1 MQPQLIRRL
10 NRGQPSFV
18 FLESGPLWTTQSQ
31 TRDGVA
37 HDLGAARRV
46 RSIRLIP
53 IATVVALLLAFTAGT
68 AGASPAGSV
77 CDQQL
82 GKNIPARADGA
93 LTGTEFAERA
103 RDLAGPQRDALVSNE
118 LLTGNVPSFL
128 RHLEAV
134 TVRDA
139 GNVITV
145 CVLPD
150 YLALGTDRDF
160 VFVPLGLEAALEV
173 AKRFGFML
181 PTRRIVNAV
190 YAASTVKLDPQPLP
204 AGDQMHSTAY
214 LLRHNEMI
222 RAQRDARGAPLGALT
237 AGDKKDL
244 VLTPRL
250 WKTPGRVAI
259 YGWHRATGT
268 PIQPL
273 STVHG
278 ARYADYSHGIRL
290 VSERVYVNGVQRSL
304 ADVLADPRL
313 AGLVSDEGP
322 LPQLT
327 ERLAS
332 LLGGPATEVSASTVA
347 WLPRQGNARAA
358 P

>member
-1 MQPQLIRRL
+1 ML
-10 NRGQPSFV
+10 
-18 FLESGPLWTTQSQ
+18 
-31 TRDGVA
+31 
-37 HDLGAARRV
+37 
-46 RSIRLIP
+46 
-53 IATVVALLLAFTAGT
+53 ALLLTFTSGT
-68 AGASPAGSV
+68 AGAAPAGPA

-93 LTGTEFAERA
+93 LTGTGFAERA

-118 LLTGNVPSFL
+118 LLAGNVPSFL

-139 GNVITV
+139 VNVITV

-160 VFVPLGLEAALEV
+160 VFVPLGLDAALEV
-173 AKRFGFML
+173 AGRFGFML
-181 PTRRIVNAV
+181 PTRKIVDAI
-190 YAASTVKLDPQPLP
+190 YAASTVRLDPQPLP
-204 AGDQMHSTAY
+204 AGDEMRSTAY

-222 RAQRDARGAPLGALT
+222 RTQRAARGAQLGALT

-250 WKTPGRVAI
+250 WQNPGRVAI
-259 YGWHRATGT
+259 YGWHRATGA

-290 VSERVYVNGVQRSL
+290 VSEIVYLNGVQRAL
-304 ADVLADPRL
+304 ADVLRRSGAE
-313 AGLVSDEGP
+313 A
-322 LPQLT
+322 
-327 ERLAS
+327 
-332 LLGGPATEVSASTVA
+332 SASTVA
-347 WLPRQGNARAA
+347 WLPRQRSEQAT

>member
-1 MQPQLIRRL
+1 M
-10 NRGQPSFV
+10 
-18 FLESGPLWTTQSQ
+18 
-31 TRDGVA
+31 
-37 HDLGAARRV
+37 
-46 RSIRLIP
+46 P
-53 IATVVALLLAFTAGT
+53 IAAAMALLLAFTTGT
-68 AGASPAGSV
+68 AGASPAGSL

-82 GKNIPARADGA
+82 GRSIPARAPGA
-93 LTGTEFAERA
+93 ITGTEFAQRA
-103 RDLAGPQRDALVSNE
+103 HDLAGPQRDALVRTE
-118 LLTGNVPSFL
+118 LLAGNVPSFL
-128 RHLEAV
+128 RRLEAV

-139 GNVITV
+139 ADTVTV

-173 AKRFGFML
+173 AERFGFML
-181 PTRRIVNAV
+181 PTRSIVNAI

-204 AGDQMHSTAY
+204 AGDQMRSTAY

-250 WKTPGRVAI
+250 WQNPGRVAI

-278 ARYADYSHGIRL
+278 ASYADYSHGIRL
-290 VSERVYVNGVQRSL
+290 VSAVVYVNGVQRAL

-313 AGLVSDEGP
+313 ASLLSDEGP
-322 LPQLT
+322 LPRLND
-327 ERLAS
+327 RLAS
-332 LLGGPATEVSASTVA
+332 LLGRPWTGATASTVA
-347 WLPRQGNARAA
+347 WLPQQGSARAA

>member
-1 MQPQLIRRL
+1 M
-10 NRGQPSFV
+10 
-18 FLESGPLWTTQSQ
+18 
-31 TRDGVA
+31 
-37 HDLGAARRV
+37 
-46 RSIRLIP
+46 RSLRLIP
-53 IATVVALLLAFTAGT
+53 IAATVALLLTFTAVP
-68 AGASPAGSV
+68 AVASPGGSL

-103 RDLAGPQRDALVSNE
+103 RDLAGPQRDALVRTE
-118 LLTGNVPSFL
+118 LLAGNVPTFL
-128 RHLEAV
+128 RRLEAV

-139 GNVITV
+139 MNVITV

-160 VFVPLGLEAALEV
+160 VFVPLGLDEALEV
-173 AKRFGFML
+173 AERFGFML
-181 PTRRIVNAV
+181 PTRSIVNAI

-204 AGDQMHSTAY
+204 AGDQMRSTTY
-214 LLRHNEMI
+214 LVRHNEMI
-222 RAQRDARGAPLGALT
+222 RAQRDARGAQLGALT
-237 AGDKKDL
+237 AGGKKDL

-250 WKTPGRVAI
+250 WQNPGRVAI
-259 YGWHRATGT
+259 YGWHRAAGA

-290 VSERVYVNGVQRSL
+290 VSGLVYVNGVQRAL

-313 AGLVSDEGP
+313 ARLLSDEGP
-322 LPQLT
+322 LPRLT
-327 ERLAS
+327 DRLAS
-332 LLGGPATEVSASTVA
+332 LMGGLRT
-347 WLPRQGNARAA
+347 
-358 P
+358 

>member
-1 MQPQLIRRL
+1 
-10 NRGQPSFV
+10 
-18 FLESGPLWTTQSQ
+18 
-31 TRDGVA
+31 
-37 HDLGAARRV
+37 
-46 RSIRLIP
+46 
-53 IATVVALLLAFTAGT
+53 VALLLAFTAGA

-77 CDQQL
+77 CEQQL

-118 LLTGNVPSFL
+118 LLAGNVPSFL

-190 YAASTVKLDPQPLP
+190 YAASTVKLEPQPLP
-204 AGDQMHSTAY
+204 AGDQMSSTAY
-214 LLRHNEMI
+214 LLRHNEML

-259 YGWHRATGT
+259 YGWHRTSGT

-278 ARYADYSHGIRL
+278 ASYADYSHGIRL

-332 LLGGPATEVSASTVA
+332 LLGRPATEVSASTVA

>member
-1 MQPQLIRRL
+1 MR
-10 NRGQPSFV
+10 SH
-18 FLESGPLWTTQSQ
+18 
-31 TRDGVA
+31 TRDELVHDKGVTR
-37 HDLGAARRV
+37 HV

-53 IATVVALLLAFTAGT
+53 ITAAAALLLMFTTGT
-68 AGASPAGSV
+68 AGAFPAGPA

-82 GKNIPARADGA
+82 DKNIPARADDA

-118 LLTGNVPSFL
+118 LLAGNVPSFL

-139 GNVITV
+139 VNVITV

-160 VFVPLGLEAALEV
+160 VFVPLGLDAALEV
-173 AKRFGFML
+173 AEHFGFML
-181 PTRRIVNAV
+181 PTRKIVNAI

-204 AGDQMHSTAY
+204 AGDQMRSTAY

-322 LPQLT
+322 LPKLT

-332 LLGGPATEVSASTVA
+332 LLGRPATEVSASTVA
-347 WLPRQGNARAA
+347 WLPQQGNARAA

>member
-1 MQPQLIRRL
+1 MMLTA
-10 NRGQPSFV
+10 S
-18 FLESGPLWTTQSQ
+18 
-31 TRDGVA
+31 A
-37 HDLGAARRV
+37 
-46 RSIRLIP
+46 
-53 IATVVALLLAFTAGT
+53 ALLLTLTSGA

-82 GKNIPARADGA
+82 GRSIPTRAEGA
-93 LTGTEFAERA
+93 LTGTGFAERA
-103 RDLAGPQRDALVSNE
+103 RNLAGPQRDALVLTE
-118 LLTGNVPSFL
+118 LLAGNVPTFL

-134 TVRDA
+134 TVSDA
-139 GNVITV
+139 GNSVTV

-173 AKRFGFML
+173 AERFGFML
-181 PTRRIVNAV
+181 PTRRIVNAI
-190 YAASTVKLDPQPLP
+190 YAASSVKLDPQPLP
-204 AGDQMHSTAY
+204 AGDQMRSTAY
-214 LLRHNEMI
+214 LVRHNEMI
-222 RAQRDARGAPLGALT
+222 REQRDARGAPLGALT

-250 WKTPGRVAI
+250 WETPGRVAI
-259 YGWHRATGT
+259 YGWHRASGA

-290 VSERVYVNGVQRSL
+290 VSELVYVNGVQRPL
-304 ADVLADPRL
+304 AEVLADPRL

-322 LPQLT
+322 LPHLT
-327 ERLAS
+327 DRLAS
-332 LLGGPATEVSASTVA
+332 LLGGLRTGASVPTVA
-347 WLPRQGNARAA
+347 WLPQQGSARAS

>member
-1 MQPQLIRRL
+1 MRAAR
-10 NRGQPSFV
+10 
-18 FLESGPLWTTQSQ
+18 
-31 TRDGVA
+31 A
-37 HDLGAARRV
+37 LGARVVKWGFVWPMSLDRVVNDPGVTRRV

-53 IATVVALLLAFTAGT
+53 IAAVLALLLTFTAGT
-68 AGASPAGSV
+68 AGASPVGPA

-82 GKNIPARADGA
+82 SKNIPARADGA
-93 LTGTEFAERA
+93 LTGTGFAEQA

-118 LLTGNVPSFL
+118 LLAGNVPSFL

-134 TVRDA
+134 TVRDSV
-139 GNVITV
+139 NVITV

-160 VFVPLGLEAALEV
+160 VFVPLGLDAALEV
-173 AKRFGFML
+173 AERFGFML
-181 PTRRIVNAV
+181 PTRKIVNAI

-204 AGDQMHSTAY
+204 AGDEMRSTAY

-222 RAQRDARGAPLGALT
+222 RTQRAARGAQLGALT
-237 AGDKKDL
+237 AGNKKDL

-250 WKTPGRVAI
+250 WQNPGRVAI
-259 YGWHRATGT
+259 YGWHRAAGA

-278 ARYADYSHGIRL
+278 ASYADYSHGIRL
-290 VSERVYVNGVQRSL
+290 VSEFVYVNGVQRAL

-313 AGLVSDEGP
+313 AGLLSDEGP
-322 LPQLT
+322 LPRLAD
-327 ERLAS
+327 RLAS
-332 LLGGPATEVSASTVA
+332 LLGKPGTEASASTVA
-347 WLPRQGNARAA
+347 WLPRQAGALAA
-358 P
+358 H